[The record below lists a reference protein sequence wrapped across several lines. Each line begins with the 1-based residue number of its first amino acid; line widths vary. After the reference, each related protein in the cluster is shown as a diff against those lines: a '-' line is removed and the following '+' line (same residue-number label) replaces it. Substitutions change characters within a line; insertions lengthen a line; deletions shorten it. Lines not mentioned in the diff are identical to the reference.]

1 MKNRPLKYV
10 RGTEGLTLVEVM
22 VALSIFLIV
31 IMGLFQTAILS
42 IDNNMKNV
50 LRDEAVTIAAMRME
64 ELRSRPFAA
73 LVSDTSAMP
82 SGVDCPSTFT
92 IGERIR
98 KNFRSVTKDVC
109 ITVSCQDLDGDGNC
123 ATDDA
128 ASNSKQINVIVAW
141 KWKGEDYTHNVTT
154 LRRR

>member
-1 MKNRPLKYV
+1 MLNRCK
-10 RGTEGLTLVEVM
+10 GSEGLSLVEVM

-64 ELRSRPFAA
+64 EVRSLPFDDDDLETNTTPIPAG
-73 LVSDTSAMP
+73 T
-82 SGVDCPSTFT
+82 DCPSTIAT
-92 IGERIR
+92 GDPIQ
-98 KNFRSVTKDVC
+98 KKFRNITKDLC
-109 ITVSCQDLDGDGNC
+109 IAMTCVDLDGDGNC
-123 ATDDA
+123 ATDDT
-128 ASNSKQINVIVAW
+128 ASNTKQLNITVGW
-141 KWKGEDYTHNVTT
+141 KWKGENYTHNVTT

>member
-1 MKNRPLKYV
+1 MLNKLKG
-10 RGTEGLTLVEVM
+10 REGLTLVEVI

-42 IDNNMKNV
+42 IENNMQNI
-50 LRDEAVTIAAMRME
+50 LRDEAISIAAMRME
-64 ELRSRPFAA
+64 EVRSRPFAN

-92 IGERIR
+92 IGERIQ
-98 KNFRSVTKDVC
+98 KNFRNIAKDIC
-109 ITVSCQDLDGDGNC
+109 ITVTCQDMDGDNNC

-128 ASNSKQINVIVAW
+128 ASNSKQMNVIVGWRW
-141 KWKGEDYTHNVTT
+141 KNEDHTHNVTT